1 MNGNEQWQPSGDKV
15 KHAGSTVH
23 YAENE
28 NCEENA
34 KKNPKSS
41 ASVLHIQEISKRG
54 YALRSH

>member
-54 YALRSH
+54 